1 MYELFV
7 YLCGVM
13 LGEGPREPRT
23 HLKFVRPNCACD
35 VRNLVYLLVMLVVSH
50 FIVLYIMSYA
60 SRFLYHTHALVYT
73 I

>member
-1 MYELFV
+1 MDMYELFV

-13 LGEGPREPRT
+13 LCEEPRT
-23 HLKFVRPNCACD
+23 HLNLYDLNCDCD
-35 VRNLVYLLVMLVVSH
+35 VRNLVSLFVMLVVSH

-60 SRFLYHTHALVYT
+60 SRFIYHTHAHVYT